1 MKYLFLA
8 IACAGFLLM
17 VNPSSIAAKRN
28 PANTRVTCPELAQLK
43 PWMTREEVDTV
54 FGKRVSNLDDYPSW
68 YALQVG
74 YGGAFDGPIA
84 RVQISTIAKYS
95 GRVAAAI
102 VYGCPENSGFFST
115 PEQLK

>member
-8 IACAGFLLM
+8 IACAGLLLIA
-17 VNPSSIAAKRN
+17 SSSSVAAKRT
-28 PANTRVTCPELAQLK
+28 PINTRVTCPELAQLK
-43 PWMTREEVDTV
+43 PWMTRKEVDTV

-68 YALQVG
+68 YALQIG

-84 RVQISTIAKYS
+84 RVQISTIPKYK

-102 VYGCPENSGFFST
+102 VYGCSENSGFFSK